1 MAVTIVTLA
10 FQEVPNVLLLLVIKV
25 PVEHLKCA
33 YYDFFFFL
41 RVAPAI
47 YGSSQARG

>member
-33 YYDFFFFL
+33 YYDFFFFFKGCT
-41 RVAPAI
+41 RDIWKFP
-47 YGSSQARG
+47 G

>member
-10 FQEVPNVLLLLVIKV
+10 FQEVPSVLLLLVIKV

-33 YYDFFFFL
+33 YYDFFFFKGCT
-41 RVAPAI
+41 RDIWKFP
-47 YGSSQARG
+47 G